1 MLEWSIPEAEDED
14 WINSC
19 IAVSGTMASDASFAN
34 IYLLRNKYSTKIS
47 RYKDFIIRKYSGKGA
62 RCGYTFPLGKGD
74 VAKALAE
81 IEKDAKEC
89 GERLQF
95 AFVTEEQKEVLEN
108 AMPARFCYS
117 SDAGDSDY
125 IYLRSELASLSGKA
139 FHKKKNHFSKFVRTY
154 PDYKYY
160 EIGACNIYD
169 AQKVADAWYYE
180 HLQDEDAS
188 QLAEYKA
195 IKEALENFEELGL
208 IGGIIYVND
217 SPCAMT
223 IASKINENTVDVH
236 FEKAVGEYALNG
248 GYAAINKLFSEKL
261 DGVTWL
267 NREEDIGIEGLRKAK
282 LSYRPK
288 IMLKNTVQLK
298 NKAFKRSKIV
308 KIIRTQ
314 AEGRILCYQKF

>member
-19 IAVSGTMASDASFAN
+19 IAVSGTLASDASFAN

-195 IKEALENFEELGL
+195 IKEALDNFEELGL

-288 IMLKNTVQLK
+288 IMLKKYSAVEK
-298 NKAFKRSKIV
+298 
-308 KIIRTQ
+308 
-314 AEGRILCYQKF
+314 

>member
-169 AQKVADAWYYE
+169 AQKAADAWYYE

-288 IMLKNTVQLK
+288 IMLKKYSAVEK
-298 NKAFKRSKIV
+298 
-308 KIIRTQ
+308 
-314 AEGRILCYQKF
+314 

>member
-14 WINSC
+14 WINRC

-47 RYKDFIIRKYSGKGA
+47 RYKDFIIRKYS
-62 RCGYTFPLGKGD
+62 GKGD

-288 IMLKNTVQLK
+288 IMLKKYSAVEK
-298 NKAFKRSKIV
+298 
-308 KIIRTQ
+308 
-314 AEGRILCYQKF
+314 

>member
-47 RYKDFIIRKYSGKGA
+47 RYKDFIVRKYSGKGA

-108 AMPARFCYS
+108 VMPARFCYS

-288 IMLKNTVQLK
+288 IMLKKYSAVEK
-298 NKAFKRSKIV
+298 
-308 KIIRTQ
+308 
-314 AEGRILCYQKF
+314 

>member
-95 AFVTEEQKEVLEN
+95 AFITEEQKEVLEN

-195 IKEALENFEELGL
+195 IKEALENFEALGL

-288 IMLKNTVQLK
+288 IMLKKYSAVEK
-298 NKAFKRSKIV
+298 
-308 KIIRTQ
+308 
-314 AEGRILCYQKF
+314 

>member
-1 MLEWSIPEAEDED
+1 MLEWFIPEAEDED

-108 AMPARFCYS
+108 AMPTRFCYS

-267 NREEDIGIEGLRKAK
+267 NREEDIEIEGLRKAK

-288 IMLKNTVQLK
+288 IMLKKYSAVEK
-298 NKAFKRSKIV
+298 
-308 KIIRTQ
+308 
-314 AEGRILCYQKF
+314 

>member
-169 AQKVADAWYYE
+169 AQKVADSWYYE

-288 IMLKNTVQLK
+288 IMLKKYSAVEK
-298 NKAFKRSKIV
+298 
-308 KIIRTQ
+308 
-314 AEGRILCYQKF
+314 

>member
-14 WINSC
+14 WINRC

-195 IKEALENFEELGL
+195 IKEALDNFEELGL

-236 FEKAVGEYALNG
+236 FEKAIGEYALNG

-288 IMLKNTVQLK
+288 IMLKKYSAVEK
-298 NKAFKRSKIV
+298 
-308 KIIRTQ
+308 
-314 AEGRILCYQKF
+314 

>member
-74 VAKALAE
+74 VTKALAE

-288 IMLKNTVQLK
+288 IMLKKYSAVEK
-298 NKAFKRSKIV
+298 
-308 KIIRTQ
+308 
-314 AEGRILCYQKF
+314 

>member
-108 AMPARFCYS
+108 VMPARFCYS

-180 HLQDEDAS
+180 HLHDEDAS

-223 IASKINENTVDVH
+223 SASKINENTVDVH

-288 IMLKNTVQLK
+288 IMLKKYSAVEK
-298 NKAFKRSKIV
+298 
-308 KIIRTQ
+308 
-314 AEGRILCYQKF
+314 

>member
-160 EIGACNIYD
+160 EIGACNIYY

-288 IMLKNTVQLK
+288 IMLKKYSAVEK
-298 NKAFKRSKIV
+298 
-308 KIIRTQ
+308 
-314 AEGRILCYQKF
+314 

>member
-74 VAKALAE
+74 VTKALAE

-288 IMLKNTVQLK
+288 IMLKKYSVVEK
-298 NKAFKRSKIV
+298 
-308 KIIRTQ
+308 
-314 AEGRILCYQKF
+314 

>member
-180 HLQDEDAS
+180 HLQAEDAS

-288 IMLKNTVQLK
+288 IMLKKYSAVEK
-298 NKAFKRSKIV
+298 
-308 KIIRTQ
+308 
-314 AEGRILCYQKF
+314 

>member
-1 MLEWSIPEAEDED
+1 MGEAKTP
-14 WINSC
+14 S
-19 IAVSGTMASDASFAN
+19 
-34 IYLLRNKYSTKIS
+34 
-47 RYKDFIIRKYSGKGA
+47 
-62 RCGYTFPLGKGD
+62 
-74 VAKALAE
+74 
-81 IEKDAKEC
+81 
-89 GERLQF
+89 
-95 AFVTEEQKEVLEN
+95 AFVKACEEFKTLDVLFKNTLSTEEQKEVLEN

-195 IKEALENFEELGL
+195 IKEALDNFEELGL

-288 IMLKNTVQLK
+288 IMLKKYSAVEK
-298 NKAFKRSKIV
+298 
-308 KIIRTQ
+308 
-314 AEGRILCYQKF
+314 

>member
-1 MLEWSIPEAEDED
+1 MLEWFIPEAEDED

-74 VAKALAE
+74 IAKALAE

-89 GERLQF
+89 GECLQF
-95 AFVTEEQKEVLEN
+95 AFITEEQKEVLEN

-195 IKEALENFEELGL
+195 IKEALDNFEELGL

-288 IMLKNTVQLK
+288 IMLKKYSAVEK
-298 NKAFKRSKIV
+298 
-308 KIIRTQ
+308 
-314 AEGRILCYQKF
+314 

>member
-195 IKEALENFEELGL
+195 IKEALESFEELGL

-282 LSYRPK
+282 MSYRPK
-288 IMLKNTVQLK
+288 IMLKKYSAVEK
-298 NKAFKRSKIV
+298 
-308 KIIRTQ
+308 
-314 AEGRILCYQKF
+314 

>member
-169 AQKVADAWYYE
+169 AQKVADAWHYE

-195 IKEALENFEELGL
+195 IKEALDNFEELGL

-288 IMLKNTVQLK
+288 IMLKKYSAVEK
-298 NKAFKRSKIV
+298 
-308 KIIRTQ
+308 
-314 AEGRILCYQKF
+314 

>member
-117 SDAGDSDY
+117 SVAGDSDY

-195 IKEALENFEELGL
+195 IKEALDNFEELGL

-288 IMLKNTVQLK
+288 IMLKKYSAVEK
-298 NKAFKRSKIV
+298 
-308 KIIRTQ
+308 
-314 AEGRILCYQKF
+314 

>member
-261 DGVTWL
+261 DSVTWL

-288 IMLKNTVQLK
+288 IMLKKYSAVEK
-298 NKAFKRSKIV
+298 
-308 KIIRTQ
+308 
-314 AEGRILCYQKF
+314 

>member
-180 HLQDEDAS
+180 HMQDEDAS

-288 IMLKNTVQLK
+288 IMLKKYSAVEK
-298 NKAFKRSKIV
+298 
-308 KIIRTQ
+308 
-314 AEGRILCYQKF
+314 